1 MSVEMLDTVAQGD
14 AVAPRPLVPSQ
25 RQQAAGGEIARE
37 RNAAEPA
44 RLAGTAPERRRRH
57 PVAATL
63 HYFAAFSVIFELRS
77 TQRLAVLLFTLT
89 DCIEN
94 LAGGAVGLLVFGTQ
108 QELHLSP
115 QALLLIVSAQG
126 TLSTLA
132 SPVMGY
138 CGDRMRRRPLL
149 IGGAALQGVACT
161 VAGSGGVLLLIC
173 GLSLMNLG
181 GGLAGVLSGIRYSI
195 MSDYYPPASR
205 ARIFTVQQ
213 TGGNIGTL
221 VGPVVGGAMADGI
234 GWRPGFAICG
244 GMLLFSLL
252 AYLPLREPS
261 RGEAERVAAGLPAE
275 AAAGQQA
282 QPRLPEMLRA
292 VWAVRTLRRMYLAF
306 PVVVLGGGALYSL
319 NLYRMQTSFHVSV
332 SALGLLGTMGAALA
346 MATRLVMA
354 PLVDRFTRIA
364 PEYNMALVGSMTFLT
379 GLLFAA
385 MMLANQVWLVMPL
398 FVVMTGA
405 GAAMGPAQS
414 VLPSL
419 VVPPR
424 VRSFGLSLLP
434 VWGLPCTLVAV
445 PLITLLYNQYGLFG
459 AMAVTLPLFLGGALM
474 YWTAQPL
481 IRHDMRAAQAAAVAE
496 AETRAQQ
503 RAILVCRDVD
513 VTYSG
518 VQVLFGVDFDVA
530 EGEIVALLGTN
541 GAGKSTL
548 LRAIGGLTEAS
559 NGAVFFDGRDIT
571 HMPPQA
577 IARTGVVMVLG
588 GRAIFPNLT
597 VEENLQA
604 ATCTTASDRQ
614 FVDTQMHRVLDEFF
628 PPLRRRLRERAGT
641 LSGGEQQMLA
651 LGQAFLMKP
660 RLLMIDEL
668 SLGLA
673 PAVVEQLLTILRAIH
688 AAGTTIILVEQS
700 VNLALTVADRA
711 VFMEKGA
718 VQFVG
723 PTAELLRR
731 PDVMRSVFLGNAAQ
745 GSLDATVTGR
755 RPAPGD
761 AEPAARPVVLE
772 ARDLRCR
779 FGGVEALRGVSLT
792 VHAAEVV
799 GIIGANGAGKTTLF
813 DALSGFV
820 PLLAGTV
827 RVGGQDA
834 TLLGPDARARLGL
847 TRSFQDARLFAALTV
862 RESILLAMERHG
874 AVRSAAMG
882 ALWLPQVRR
891 SEARLRRR
899 ADSLIEVL
907 GLQRY
912 ADWFVGELST
922 GTRRIADIACTMAAE
937 PDVLL
942 LDEPSSG
949 VAQAEVQELGPLLR
963 RLRAETG
970 CAMLVIE
977 HDMSLI
983 ASVSDRLVAMELGTV
998 MSEGCPEDV
1007 LSDARVVASYL
1018 GTSKEA
1024 IARTAAMPV

>member
-1 MSVEMLDTVAQGD
+1 MSAELQGVAEERRG
-14 AVAPRPLVPSQ
+14 LVPSE
-25 RQQAAGGEIARE
+25 RQQEAGVAIARR
-37 RNAAEPA
+37 RNGDGPVQEQP
-44 RLAGTAPERRRRH
+44 PRRRRN

-63 HYFAAFSVIFELRS
+63 HYFAAFGVIFELPPR
-77 TQRLAVLLFTLT
+77 QRLAVLLFTVT
-89 DCIEN
+89 DLLEN
-94 LAGGAVGLLVFGTQ
+94 TVGGATTILIIGSQLD
-108 QELHLSP
+108 LHLSP
-115 QALLLIVSAQG
+115 TMTAFVASSMG
-126 TLSTLA
+126 TLNVLA

-138 CGDRMRRRPLL
+138 YGDRLRRRPLL
-149 IGGAALQGVACT
+149 LGGAAVQAVACAA
-161 VAGSGGVLLLIC
+161 AGRGGLLLLIV
-173 GLSLMNLG
+173 SLLFMNLG
-181 GGLAGVLSGIRYSI
+181 GGLAGVLSGIRYSM
-195 MSDYYPPASR
+195 MSDLYPPEAR
-205 ARIFTVQQ
+205 GRIFTVQQ
-213 TGGNIGTL
+213 TGGSIGTVIGPTIGALL
-221 VGPVVGGAMADGI
+221 VGTVGWRGGFLVGG
-234 GWRPGFAICG
+234 FVF
-244 GMLLFSLL
+244 LLAFL
-252 AYLPLREPS
+252 AYLPLREPA
-261 RGEAERVAAGLPAE
+261 RGAAERIAAGLPAQ
-275 AAAGQQA
+275 APPQQV
-282 QPRLPEMLRA
+282 QPRVGEMVRA
-292 VWAVRTLRRMYLAF
+292 VWSVRTLRRMYLAY
-306 PVVVLGGGALYSL
+306 PALVLGGGALFAL
-319 NLYRMQTSFHVSV
+319 NFYRLETTFGVSV
-332 SALGLLGTMGAALA
+332 SGFATLTTVAQTIAMVARLA
-346 MATRLVMA
+346 VA
-354 PLVDRFTRIA
+354 PLVDRFTSRA
-364 PEYNMALVGSMTFLT
+364 PSRNMALVGSMTLLT
-379 GLLFAA
+379 GVLTALL
-385 MMLANQVWLVMPL
+385 LVVPVVWLVFPL
-398 FVVMTGA
+398 FLIQQAA
-405 GAAMGPAQS
+405 GALMGPAQA

-419 VVPPR
+419 VLPPR
-424 VRSFGLSLLP
+424 VRTFGLSLMP
-434 VWGLPCTLVAV
+434 VWGLPSTLVAI
-445 PLITLLYNQYGLFG
+445 PLVTALYTQYGLGGSMAVLLPVFLFG
-459 AMAVTLPLFLGGALM
+459 AFM
-474 YWTAQPL
+474 YWSAQAY
-481 IRHDMRAAQAAAVAE
+481 IGHDMRAARAAAVAE
-496 AETRAQQ
+496 AESTERE
-503 RAILVCRDVD
+503 REGRKAILVCRDVD

-541 GAGKSTL
+541 GAGKSTM
-548 LRAIGGLTEAS
+548 LRAISGLTEAS
-559 NGAVFFDGRDIT
+559 NGAIFFDGRDIT

-604 ATCTTASDRQ
+604 ATWTTASDRE
-614 FVDTQMHRVLDEFF
+614 FVQRQMHRVLDEFF
-628 PPLRRRLRERAGT
+628 PPLKARLHERAGT

-673 PAVVEQLLTILRAIH
+673 PAVVEQLLQILRAIH
-688 AAGTTIILVEQS
+688 AGGTTIILVEQS

-711 VFMEKGA
+711 VFMEKGE

-745 GSLDATVTGR
+745 GSLDAVAGGR
-755 RPAPGD
+755 SAHATAGD
-761 AEPAARPVVLE
+761 GVQKPVVLE
-772 ARDLRCR
+772 AHGLRCR
-779 FGGVEALRGVSLT
+779 FGGVEALRGVDLT
-792 VHAAEVV
+792 VHAAEIV
-799 GIIGANGAGKTTLF
+799 GIIGANGAGKTTFF

-820 PLLAGTV
+820 PLTAGTV
-827 RVGGQDA
+827 RLAGQDV

-847 TRSFQDARLFAALTV
+847 TRSFQDARLFSALTV

-874 AVRSAAMG
+874 AVRSAAMS
-882 ALWLPQVRR
+882 ALWLPPVRQ
-891 SEARLRRR
+891 SEAKLKRR
-899 ADSLIEVL
+899 ADLLIEVL

-949 VAQAEVQELGPLLR
+949 VAQAEVQELGPLLQ

-983 ASVSDRLVAMELGTV
+983 ATVSDRLVAMELGTV
-998 MSEGCPEDV
+998 MSEGRPEDV